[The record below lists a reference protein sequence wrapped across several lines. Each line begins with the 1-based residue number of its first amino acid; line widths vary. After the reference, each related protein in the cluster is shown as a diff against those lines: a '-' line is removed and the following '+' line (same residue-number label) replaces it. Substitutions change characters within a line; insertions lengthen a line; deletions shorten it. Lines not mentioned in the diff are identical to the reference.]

1 MRLFLVFF
9 SILTSFA
16 VQAASPAPPIGRNK
30 EKFEDSIRAT
40 YGLKP
45 QSDIR
50 EFATTQEQKIL
61 DGLRTNPDSPELL
74 RDLGDIYHTLGH
86 LEEYD
91 ENFEAALKYHEK
103 AIENFQRSHLKSK
116 QSGDKLRHS
125 IEHIFVDMYEHA
137 YQALQKNDSQNDF
150 LFRKAIQWARRW
162 DLASSPIIM
171 SPPVRERYLDLVLRA
186 PALMIQPTIEELSI
200 GGSSCDHYLAD

>member
-1 MRLFLVFF
+1 MRLFLMFL
-9 SILTSFA
+9 SILTSIS

-30 EKFEDSIRAT
+30 EKFEESIRAT
-40 YGLKP
+40 YGLTP
-45 QSDIR
+45 RADVR
-50 EFATTQEQKIL
+50 EFALHQEKTIQEQ
-61 DGLRTNPDSPELL
+61 LRVSPDSPESL

-91 ENFEAALKYHEK
+91 DNFEAALNYHQK

-125 IEHIFVDMYEHA
+125 IEHIFVDMYEQA
-137 YQALQKNDSQNDF
+137 YKAWQNNDSQNEF
-150 LFRKAIQWARRW
+150 MFRKAIQWARRW

-171 SPPVRERYLDLVLRA
+171 SPPVRERYIDLVLRA
-186 PALMIQPTIEELSI
+186 PRLMIQPTVEELGI
-200 GGSSCDHYLAD
+200 GGNSCDHYLAD